1 MKLLIVIPALNEEQS
16 IERTIHRCLAA
27 RDLITR
33 GSSVTDVEITVV
45 SDGSTDRTA
54 ELARRHT
61 PAINLIVFETNRGYG
76 AAIKEAWKRS
86 DADLLGFIDAD
97 GTCDPTFF
105 VDLCRTLVAA
115 DADVVLGSRVHKESR
130 MPLLRRIGN
139 KIFAWMLGTL
149 SASRIRDTASGM
161 QVVRRDSLPRL
172 LPLPDGLHFT
182 PAMTAKALMSNAVR
196 IIAVDMPYAEREGR
210 SKLSIVKDS
219 LRFLRVIL
227 EAAFLY
233 WPGRPLAILAAT
245 CLAAATVLMAMPL
258 EYYLRHHSVPEWMIY
273 RFVVAHLAGTAGFL
287 FLGASHL
294 TTKIV
299 DITLQLPRRHGP
311 AARALGSF
319 FRSRAFWLAPAF
331 LVLAGGALVLP
342 GFVERVETGRI
353 YEHWSRFVVMSFSW
367 SVAFV
372 LIVSRSIDYVLD
384 LLATQLGYAR
394 EHASDYAPRPAVAA
408 GSVWRV
414 VRRSVVPRTHQT
426 SPRQSS

>member
-16 IERTIHRCLAA
+16 IESIIRRCLAA
-27 RDLITR
+27 RELIIG

-45 SDGSTDRTA
+45 SDGSTDRTVQ
-54 ELARRHT
+54 LARQHL
-61 PAINLIVFETNRGYG
+61 PAINLIVFEKNRGYG

-97 GTCDPTFF
+97 GTCDPRFF
-105 VDLCRTLVAA
+105 VDLCRTLDAA
-115 DADVVLGSRVHKESR
+115 AADVVLGSRVHKESR

-139 KIFAWMLGTL
+139 RIFAWMLGTL

-227 EAAFLY
+227 EASFLY
-233 WPGRPLAILAAT
+233 WPGRPLAILAAA
-245 CLAAATVLMAMPL
+245 CLAAAIALMAMPVD
-258 EYYLRHHSVPEWMIY
+258 YYVRHHAVPDWMIY
-273 RFVVAHLAGTAGFL
+273 RFVVAHLAGTAGVL
-287 FLGASHL
+287 FLCASHL

-299 DITLQLPRRHGP
+299 DITLQLPRRPGL
-311 AARALGSF
+311 AARALESF
-319 FRSRAFWLAPAF
+319 FRGRAFWLVPAL
-331 LVLAGGALVLP
+331 LVLAGGTLVLP
-342 GFVERVETGRI
+342 SFVQRVETGKI
-353 YEHWSRFVVMSFSW
+353 YEHWSRFIAMSFFW

-372 LIVSRSIDYVLD
+372 LVVSRSIDYVLD
-384 LLATQLGYAR
+384 LLAAQVGYAR
-394 EHASDYAPRPAVAA
+394 EHGSDYAPRPASPAER
-408 GSVWRV
+408 VWRV
-414 VRRSVVPRTHQT
+414 VPQTDPRTPRQT
-426 SPRQSS
+426 S

>member
-16 IERTIHRCLAA
+16 IESIIRRCVAA
-27 RDLITR
+27 RDLITG

-54 ELARRHT
+54 ELARQYV

-76 AAIKEAWKRS
+76 AAIKEAWRRS

-97 GTCDPTFF
+97 GTCDPRFF
-105 VDLCRTLVAA
+105 VDLCRTLVATH
-115 DADVVLGSRVHKESR
+115 ADVVLGSRVHKRSR

-139 KIFAWMLGTL
+139 MIFAWMLGTL

-196 IIAVDMPYAEREGR
+196 IIGVDMPYAEREGR
-210 SKLSIVKDS
+210 SKLRIVKDG

-233 WPGRPLAILAAT
+233 WPGRPLAILAFA
-245 CLAAATVLMAMPL
+245 CLAAAIALMAMPVQ
-258 EYYLRHHSVPEWMIY
+258 YYVRYRSVPEWMIY
-273 RFVVAHLAGTAGFL
+273 RFVVAHLAGTAGCL
-287 FLGASHL
+287 FLCASHL

-299 DITLQLPRRHGP
+299 DITLLLPRRPG
-311 AARALGSF
+311 AVSRAMESF
-319 FRSRAFWLAPAF
+319 FRSRAFWLVPALF
-331 LVLAGGALVLP
+331 VLAGGALVLP
-342 GFVERVETGRI
+342 SFVQRVETGRI
-353 YEHWSRFVVMSFSW
+353 YEHWSRFIAMSFSW

-384 LLATQLGYAR
+384 LLAAQLGYAR
-394 EHASDYAPRPAVAA
+394 DHGSDYAPRPAALA
-408 GSVWRV
+408 GPVWRAF
-414 VRRSVVPRTHQT
+414 PQTHES
-426 SPRQSS
+426 SPRQTS